1 MSGGSK
7 TTLQKQVALP
17 QRRQFARQR
26 IELTTR
32 RGCRVDAVGGV
43 PARVGLSA
51 SLGKF
56 PLKPLD
62 RRLAVVQR
70 ELQVCHLLVVVLG
83 PFLRLEPLADQ
94 GAALLVQGALTI
106 DVFVPGRS
114 ASQDKET
121 ERTMPAGS
129 G

>member
-1 MSGGSK
+1 MRGGGK
-7 TTLQKQVALP
+7 TTLQKQIALP
-17 QRRQFARQR
+17 QRRQFGRER
-26 IELTTR
+26 IQLTTR

-51 SLGKF
+51 SLGQF
-56 PLKPLD
+56 ALKPLD

-70 ELQVCHLLVVVLG
+70 QLQVRHLLVVVLG
-83 PFLRLEPLADQ
+83 PFLGLEPLADE

-106 DVFVPGRS
+106 DVFVPDSS
-114 ASQDKET
+114 ASHSDD